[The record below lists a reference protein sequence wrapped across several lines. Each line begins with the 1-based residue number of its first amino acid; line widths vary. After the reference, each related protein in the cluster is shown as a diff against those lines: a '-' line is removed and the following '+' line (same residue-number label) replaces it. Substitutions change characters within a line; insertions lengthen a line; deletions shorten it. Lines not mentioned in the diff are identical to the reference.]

1 VLLRADYNV
10 PIADGKIE
18 DDYRI
23 TQSIPTLRA
32 LIEQNCK
39 IVIVSHLGR
48 PKGRVVNE
56 LSLKP
61 VAKRLTQLLNQE
73 VHFVGHTIGKKA
85 LSHANSLRPGQILLV
100 ENLRFHSEEVGD
112 VSSFA
117 EELAKFGD
125 VFVQDGFG
133 VVHREH
139 ASTHAITRLL
149 PSVAGLLLE
158 KEVREITRAIKHP
171 KKPTVAIVGG
181 AKIHTKIE
189 LLDNLIPIVNRLIVG
204 GAMSNTF
211 LVALEMNI
219 GKSLYDADEVE
230 VAKRVIRECR
240 EEGVQLLL
248 PLQDVAVAKKVDAK
262 SRRHVVAT
270 DEIMDDDIILD
281 IGTKTIDS
289 VLENLKDA
297 GTIIWNGPVGMTE
310 LPSFKKGSE
319 VIAKFIAKHNIDSVV
334 GGGDTVELLADLDLK
349 EGFTHVSTGGG
360 AALELMS
367 GMKLPGVE
375 SLLDKRAH

>member
-1 VLLRADYNV
+1 MLLRADYNV

>member
-1 VLLRADYNV
+1 MRADYNV